1 MGLVFIGGVNGSGKT
16 ALAEELGRSLPVRSL
31 HGTTELMARLGIP
44 AGDYASL
51 RAASERVKERVF
63 EALLRELK
71 ESSQREIVLVT
82 GHYVKVLGGRIEPSY
97 GPWYGH
103 CVSLA
108 LVLGRPG
115 TILRR
120 VVADEAEGRRVQRD
134 LFGDLRPEERADFLR
149 KAQRMSV
156 EVMRRASGEFGVS
169 GVFVRNAEGGLAA
182 AAKRL
187 ALVLGEGL

>member
-1 MGLVFIGGVNGSGKT
+1 MCCVLKEIFYGQFGRISGVGVNDEK
-16 ALAEELGRSLPVRSL
+16 L
-31 HGTTELMARLGIP
+31 
-44 AGDYASL
+44 SL
-51 RAASERVKERVF
+51 RRKEFDAIGDQCRH
-63 EALLRELK
+63 LLVELPDFA
-71 ESSQREIVLVT
+71 
-82 GHYVKVLGGRIEPSY
+82 GR
-97 GPWYGH
+97 
-103 CVSLA
+103 
-108 LVLGRPG
+108 RM
-115 TILRR
+115 
-120 VVADEAEGRRVQRD
+120 AEGRRVQRD